1 MFTFKI
7 VLVVCSYV
15 CIICLDYA
23 IVFYVDS
30 KLYQSIPTNY
40 EKSVSKLLE
49 INIISDHGLE
59 LIYSAKNKTAAII
72 DVLII
77 GCSDKPILAF
87 CDLIDLLIENPTL
100 KCVVEN
106 LRHGKNLD
114 TYICTY
120 IYRQQLIMYINTNHC
135 IELIR

>member
-1 MFTFKI
+1 M
-7 VLVVCSYV
+7 
-15 CIICLDYA
+15 
-23 IVFYVDS
+23 FYVDNIRKHYS
-30 KLYQSIPTNY
+30 KLCQSIPTNY

-77 GCSDKPILAF
+77 GCSDKPVLAF

-114 TYICTY
+114 TCI
-120 IYRQQLIMYINTNHC
+120 IYNSSYVIMYMSTNHC
-135 IELIR
+135 MY